1 VGSRLVS
8 DSSPPASGSCTA
20 GITRIH
26 YHAQVQFSVLKFFL
40 KIFFNFCVCVCVCV
54 CVGCFD
60 DPSYNCQLMGSNF
73 KLNLLVG
80 LEVYRG

>member
-1 VGSRLVS
+1 MGSRLAS

-26 YHAQVQFSVLKFFL
+26 YHAQVQFSVLKFFFL
-40 KIFFNFCVCVCVCV
+40 IFFNLCVCV